1 MLRFDGI
8 RQSEEDRT
16 LSAIIPEFSEIT
28 ADLIADN
35 LLVLHMYNVLVF
47 VYFHL
52 FLPRGLCC
60 RKMSVCLCVC
70 LSHVSKRLN
79 ISSNFL
85 PSGSHTILVFSYQIV
100 WQYSD
105 RNPSNG
111 DVEWRVGMKNSDFR
125 SIYLFIS
132 EMIQDRDTITM
143 ERQ

>member
-60 RKMSVCLCVC
+60 RQGRRK
-70 LSHVSKRLN
+70 LSGRYGGRHTNNFSKN
-79 ISSNFL
+79 I
-85 PSGSHTILVFSYQIV
+85 
-100 WQYSD
+100 
-105 RNPSNG
+105 
-111 DVEWRVGMKNSDFR
+111 
-125 SIYLFIS
+125 
-132 EMIQDRDTITM
+132 
-143 ERQ
+143 